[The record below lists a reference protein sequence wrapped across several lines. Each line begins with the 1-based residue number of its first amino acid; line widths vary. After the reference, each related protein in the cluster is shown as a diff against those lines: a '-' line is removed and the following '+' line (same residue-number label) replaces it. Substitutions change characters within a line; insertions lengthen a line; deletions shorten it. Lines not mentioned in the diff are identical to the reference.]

1 MLIRKELVT
10 SSHLPCNIFA
20 KTPSLH
26 FPVTADYPFLVTISQ
41 TTDKS
46 MHNSTATK
54 CKYSLIAKLT
64 WQYVMTNCQHIY
76 IQMNNPLS
84 IRHLLNNLFSEQDN
98 QLNEPT

>member
-1 MLIRKELVT
+1 MLIRKESVT

-26 FPVTADYPFLVTISQ
+26 FPITADHPFLVTISQ

-46 MHNSTATK
+46 MHNNTATK
-54 CKYSLIAKLT
+54 CKYSLSAKLT
-64 WQYVMTNCQHIY
+64 WQYVMSNCQHIY

-84 IRHLLNNLFSEQDN
+84 IRHLLNILFSEQDN
-98 QLNEPT
+98 QLN